1 MNGLF
6 FYAGTRVGGK
16 ENSMNI
22 QKPNLQFRNSLSVR
36 KITRCI
42 VLHHAD
48 AEKFS
53 VYQCH
58 ACHLTN
64 GWAGIGYHYYITKD
78 GTIWAGRPDNTVGAH
93 ASGGNSDSI
102 GICFEGDYDVEGTM
116 PDAQKKTGK

>member
-1 MNGLF
+1 
-6 FYAGTRVGGK
+6 
-16 ENSMNI
+16 MNI
-22 QKPNLQFRNSLSVR
+22 QKPSLQFRNSLSVR
-36 KITRCI
+36 KSTRCI

-58 ACHLTN
+58 ACHLNN

-78 GTIWAGRPDNTVGAH
+78 GTIWEGRPDNTVGAH

-102 GICFEGDYDVEGTM
+102 GICFDRFPLILYARSEMYVMKRRSVCPTLS
-116 PDAQKKTGK
+116 